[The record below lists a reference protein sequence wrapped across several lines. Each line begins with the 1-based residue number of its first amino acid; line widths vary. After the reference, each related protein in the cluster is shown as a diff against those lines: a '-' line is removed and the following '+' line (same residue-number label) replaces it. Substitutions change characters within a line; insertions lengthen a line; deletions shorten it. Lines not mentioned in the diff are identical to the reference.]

1 MEEEKKQKIKIAAL
15 QMNSAIGDIEK
26 NCDKIDKIVSTE
38 ISDDADILILPE
50 VWTCGWACRHFTE
63 CAEDIDKAAS
73 ISLLKK
79 IAKEHN
85 INILGGSIILK
96 KNNLLYNSCPVID
109 RNGKLL
115 ATYEK
120 NHLFSYYGCDEG
132 KYITAGTNPVMV
144 NLEGINIGLTICF
157 DIRFPEIYRA
167 YRKAGADLL
176 VNMAAWGLSKPIPWE
191 MMTRSRAI
199 ENQTYMVAL
208 TQSGPIEDNEF
219 NIGHS
224 RIIDYNGNIISEIKD
239 QREGIMFAEI
249 NLNEMYEFREKCTI
263 LNDIKEN
270 YEVKSLCVK

>member
-26 NCDKIDKIVSTE
+26 NCDKINKIVSAE
-38 ISDDADILILPE
+38 LSDNADILILPE